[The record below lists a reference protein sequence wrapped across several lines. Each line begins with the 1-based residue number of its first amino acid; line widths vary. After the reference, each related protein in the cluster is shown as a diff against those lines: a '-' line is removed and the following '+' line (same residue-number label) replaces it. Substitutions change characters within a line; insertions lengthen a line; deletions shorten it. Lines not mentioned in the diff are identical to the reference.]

1 MQLFRDI
8 SDSLQQQAFYI
19 NNVLLSFMSQV
30 SSPVG
35 QLRDLQNWQIQTP

>member
-1 MQLFRDI
+1 
-8 SDSLQQQAFYI
+8 
-19 NNVLLSFMSQV
+19 MSQV